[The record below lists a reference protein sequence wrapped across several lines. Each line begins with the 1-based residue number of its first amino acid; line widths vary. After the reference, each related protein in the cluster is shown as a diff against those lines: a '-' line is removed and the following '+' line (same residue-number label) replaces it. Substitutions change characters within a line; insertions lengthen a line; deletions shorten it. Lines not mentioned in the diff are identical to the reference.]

1 MTFAYFLMIDCFFE
15 KLENLV
21 SHLTHSVYFV
31 FDNNMKLI
39 MATLNNAEIDDKNID
54 RWSPEEVEQ
63 LLSQNRE
70 NCSFERE
77 G

>member
-1 MTFAYFLMIDCFFE
+1 
-15 KLENLV
+15 
-21 SHLTHSVYFV
+21 
-31 FDNNMKLI
+31 